1 MTRIRT
7 MLMDQQPVGEP
18 ELRGDERREA
28 ARSGG
33 SPTGER
39 RQEALPDPE
48 VPAPSLADDDSRL
61 PTGSRS

>member
-18 ELRGDERREA
+18 ELRGDERSEA

-33 SPTGER
+33 SPRGEP
-39 RQEALPDPE
+39 RQEAVPDPD
-48 VPAPSLADDDSRL
+48 AIR
-61 PTGSRS
+61 